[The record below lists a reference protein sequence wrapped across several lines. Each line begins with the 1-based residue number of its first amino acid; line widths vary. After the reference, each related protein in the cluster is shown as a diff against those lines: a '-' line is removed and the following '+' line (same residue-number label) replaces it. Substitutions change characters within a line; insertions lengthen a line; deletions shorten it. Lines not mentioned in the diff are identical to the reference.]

1 MFMMNIHVQH
11 VHTIYVMSLLRAAG
25 AGYEIAIRLIFDDRS
40 TALKGQ

>member
-1 MFMMNIHVQH
+1 MFMINIHVQH
-11 VHTIYVMSLLRAAG
+11 VHTIYVMSLLR